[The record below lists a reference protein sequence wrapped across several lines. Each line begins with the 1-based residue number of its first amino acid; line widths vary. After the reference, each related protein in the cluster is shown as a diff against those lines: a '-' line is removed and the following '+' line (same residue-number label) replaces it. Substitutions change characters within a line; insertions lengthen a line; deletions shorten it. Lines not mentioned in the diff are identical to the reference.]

1 MKKISLFILLVTGFI
16 AVLYFLIPSKHE
28 TCELVKADEWI
39 EEYPDSVSLILR
51 NISNTS
57 SLSGKDR
64 ALYALLLARLKHV
77 NGEKITSDSLIRIA
91 VDYYTKSDD
100 LLHRAYSLYYLG
112 LTYENMSESKQ
123 ALKSYQEAHECAAKI
138 DNHKLL
144 SNILTSW
151 GVLVQQEMPYDN
163 AINKLKKGLE
173 YSEISKDTVK
183 QIEIIRNLG
192 WSYLWKEDT
201 EEAMQYYHRGIRLA
215 KIIGNDELL
224 STLYHNLGVAY
235 SQEKQYDL
243 AMKYVNKFLEM
254 NRDSATK
261 RNSWYLK
268 GSIFMQQ
275 QKYDSARYYFEGRG
289 VGHTYYTK
297 AGYYDA
303 LSTLEEKLKNYKQSL
318 AYRNLCMIYMD
329 SIENYEKD
337 NQLIELQKK
346 YDYSLVVNRNN
357 QLELSKRKMEFSI
370 LIICIIFLIILAI
383 LYFYYNRRKIKREEI
398 IKMKDNFIKQ
408 SLMQLQDKTIL
419 LQKHQEELHN
429 KEWELYLYIQKEE
442 SLKSDILQKEEELR
456 MHQQKEKELKE
467 QIFKMDSIVQK
478 IESLNSLN
486 TIQRWK
492 STSDIMLS
500 PQELANLEEA
510 VNLCFDEFAIRLK
523 NKYPKLTA
531 DDIYLCCLLKMKI
544 PNENILI
551 LLNINQQTLKK
562 RKYRIKHNKI
572 ETQNLDEFLLNF

>member
-1 MKKISLFILLVTGFI
+1 MKKISLLILLIAGFI
-16 AVLYFLIPSKHE
+16 VVLCLLIPSNHE
-28 TCELVKADEWI
+28 TGVLIKADEWM
-39 EEYPDSVSLILR
+39 EEHPDSASLIIR
-51 NISNTS
+51 NISNVS
-57 SLSGKDR
+57 NLSGKER
-64 ALYALLLARLKHV
+64 ALYALLLTRIKHE
-77 NGEKITSDSLIRIA
+77 NGEKITSDSVIRIA
-91 VDYYTKSDD
+91 VDYYTKSSD

-112 LTYENMSESKQ
+112 LVYENRSENKQ
-123 ALKSYQEAHECAAKI
+123 ALKSYQDAHECAAKVK
-138 DNHKLL
+138 DYKLL
-144 SNILTSW
+144 SNILNSW

-163 AINKLKKGLE
+163 AINKFKKGLE

-192 WSYLWKEDT
+192 WSCLWKEET
-201 EEAMQYYHRGIRLA
+201 EEAMNYYHRGIKLA
-215 KIIGNDELL
+215 KTIGNNELL
-224 STLYHNLGVAY
+224 STFYHNLGVVY

-243 AMKYVNKFLEM
+243 AMKYVNKFLEL
-254 NRDSATK
+254 NQDSVLK

-268 GSIFMQQ
+268 GNIFMQQ

-289 VGHTYYTK
+289 MGHTYYTK

-370 LIICIIFLIILAI
+370 LIICIIFLVVIAI

-429 KEWELYLYIQKEE
+429 KEWELYTYLQKEE
-442 SLKSDILQKEEELR
+442 SLKSDILQKEEELK
-456 MHQQKEKELKE
+456 MHQQKERELKE
-467 QIFKMDSIVQK
+467 QIFRMDSIVQK

-500 PQELANLEEA
+500 PQELTNLEEA
-510 VNLCFDEFAIRLK
+510 VNLCFDNFASRLK
-523 NKYPKLTA
+523 YEYPKLTA

-544 PNENILI
+544 PSENILI

-572 ETQNLDEFLLNF
+572 ETQNLDEFLLCF